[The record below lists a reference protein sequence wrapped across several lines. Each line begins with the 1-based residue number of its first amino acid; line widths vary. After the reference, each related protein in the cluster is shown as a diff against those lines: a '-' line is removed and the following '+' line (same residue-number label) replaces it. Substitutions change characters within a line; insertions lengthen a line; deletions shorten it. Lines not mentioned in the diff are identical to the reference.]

1 MKVSSLIE
9 DARRY
14 VVGYYD
20 DDDEQYVHWL
30 EEDWLSYVKMAIGIV
45 TLADQ
50 SSFTKTMDIDLVEGS
65 IQEIPEECKT
75 LKSVRGVKDERGVIT
90 HKVRK
95 RTSNS
100 LKLPT
105 LSRPLC
111 KSITNSN
118 SDYIVK
124 SYSLDEDDDRI
135 IIVDPPVPRGVSGIL
150 TISCYSPPTIE
161 TEDDDIDLSQAQQTA
176 VFELILY
183 YAWGVDIEDTAN
195 RERSNT
201 HWAHAMTLLQIL
213 TDADSKALKKQA
225 RLMNGNS

>member
-95 RTSNS
+95 RASNS

-111 KSITNSN
+111 KSITKTN

-135 IIVDPPVPRGVSGIL
+135 IIVDPPVPQGVSGVL

-183 YAWGVDIEDTAN
+183 YAWGVDIEGTAN

-213 TDADSKALKKQA
+213 TYADSKALKKQA

>member
-95 RTSNS
+95 RASNS

-135 IIVDPPVPRGVSGIL
+135 IIVDPPVPQGVSGIL

-201 HWAHAMTLLQIL
+201 HWAHAMMLLQIL
-213 TDADSKALKKQA
+213 TDADIKALKKQA

>member
-95 RTSNS
+95 RASNS

-118 SDYIVK
+118 SEYIVK
-124 SYSLDEDDDRI
+124 S
-135 IIVDPPVPRGVSGIL
+135 
-150 TISCYSPPTIE
+150 
-161 TEDDDIDLSQAQQTA
+161 
-176 VFELILY
+176 
-183 YAWGVDIEDTAN
+183 
-195 RERSNT
+195 
-201 HWAHAMTLLQIL
+201 
-213 TDADSKALKKQA
+213 
-225 RLMNGNS
+225 

>member
-95 RTSNS
+95 RASNS

-124 SYSLDEDDDRI
+124 SYSIDEDDDRI

>member
-45 TLADQ
+45 ALADQ

-95 RTSNS
+95 RASNS

-135 IIVDPPVPRGVSGIL
+135 IIVDPPVPQGVSGIL

>member
-75 LKSVRGVKDERGVIT
+75 LKSVRGVKDGRGVIT

-95 RTSNS
+95 RASNS

-135 IIVDPPVPRGVSGIL
+135 IIVDPPVPQGVSGIL
-150 TISCYSPPTIE
+150 TISCYSPPIIE

>member
-95 RTSNS
+95 RASNS

-118 SDYIVK
+118 SDYVVK

-135 IIVDPPVPRGVSGIL
+135 IIVDPPVPQGVSGVL

>member
-95 RTSNS
+95 RASNS

>member
-95 RTSNS
+95 RASNS

-111 KSITNSN
+111 KSITKTN

-135 IIVDPPVPRGVSGIL
+135 IIVDPPVPSGVSGVL
-150 TISCYSPPTIE
+150 SISCYSPPTIE

-201 HWAHAMTLLQIL
+201 HWVHAMTLLQIL
-213 TDADSKALKKQA
+213 THADSKALKKQA

>member
-95 RTSNS
+95 RASNS

-111 KSITNSN
+111 KSITKTN

-135 IIVDPPVPRGVSGIL
+135 IIVDPPVPQGVNGVL